1 MISENDKKRLENIKD
16 GLKSIEAN
24 LDNLGFV
31 YKIAGNLF
39 RFSDSLEDKNLKSS
53 LKGEL
58 AKIMQTKYKEEIQQA
73 VKSIFSIISEI
84 SETEKEETKEISK
97 KYIDVKQEAT
107 YRSERYEEDCE
118 KYSLYTK
125 NIIEVE
131 KKILDSPY
139 YQKKLHEKIE
149 KHKTWKEYRHARLTG
164 NLRIMYLYNEKEK
177 KITFDAIITKNE
189 FDKS

>member
-31 YKIAGNLF
+31 YKLAGNLF

-107 YRSERYEEDCE
+107 YRSERYEEDYKRLVEVARKISHDNIASWELEYWNNNLE
-118 KYSLYTK
+118 KQ
-125 NIIEVE
+125 NI
-131 KKILDSPY
+131 L
-139 YQKKLHEKIE
+139 
-149 KHKTWKEYRHARLTG
+149 
-164 NLRIMYLYNEKEK
+164 
-177 KITFDAIITKNE
+177 
-189 FDKS
+189 